1 MHVEIS
7 KIASSY
13 HSNTVIFVATDS
25 AICTRDKYYNNCV
38 TQPILQIPTN
48 TNDKL
53 TMLSSIDD
61 WIKFK
66 EVLTRFDVKSDDLI
80 QPGRACL
87 KDVPLSMLDI
97 RSATN

>member
-1 MHVEIS
+1 MQYAHGIS
-7 KIASSY
+7 APQSS
-13 HSNTVIFVATDS
+13 
-25 AICTRDKYYNNCV
+25 RYYNNCV
-38 TQPILQIPTN
+38 TQPNLQIPTN

-61 WIKFK
+61 WVKFK

>member
-25 AICTRDKYYNNCV
+25 AICMRDKYYNNCV
-38 TQPILQIPTN
+38 TQPNLQIPTN

-61 WIKFK
+61 WVKFK

-87 KDVPLSMLDI
+87 KDVPLSILDI